1 MSKPVTV
8 YLVGNAASP
17 KTNQWLSM
25 SNCKVTSWAAFV
37 EQGEGAT
44 YKEVRVSKPRR
55 NK

>member
-25 SNCKVTSWAAFV
+25 TDCKVTAEDAFLA
-37 EQGEGAT
+37 QGEGAT
-44 YKEVRVSKPRR
+44 FKEVRVSKPRR
-55 NK
+55 K